1 MDKIPNCVS
10 GNPFY
15 TKYTRKVFEGF
26 ARLVFK
32 YYCPLEVVGRNNLP
46 EGSFI
51 LCSNHASHMDSIA
64 LMAASSRRFDQFGL
78 LAASDYFFRNPLV
91 YRCFSSI
98 VNLIPISRTPGAE
111 SLHNTIALCHRFVET
126 GTRHLIVFPEGT
138 RSRTGSIGPFK
149 PGVGRLSAELGLP
162 IVPAYIH
169 GTGDAMPK
177 GRFFPTHKRV
187 AVRIGAPIYPHS
199 NGNASG
205 DRRHDW
211 MVAQV
216 RLRIDEMRVGV
227 ALREGER
234 VDGI

>member
-1 MDKIPNCVS
+1 
-10 GNPFY
+10 
-15 TKYTRKVFEGF
+15 
-26 ARLVFK
+26 
-32 YYCPLEVVGRNNLP
+32 
-46 EGSFI
+46 
-51 LCSNHASHMDSIA
+51 
-64 LMAASSRRFDQFGL
+64 MAASSRRFDQFGL

-162 IVPAYIH
+162 SSRPTSTAPA
-169 GTGDAMPK
+169 TPMPK
-177 GRFFPTHKRV
+177 GRFFPSHKRV

-199 NGNASG
+199 NGTPAG
-205 DRRHDW
+205 GRRHDW
-211 MVAQV
+211 IVAQV